1 MDSTTQFESTQSQI
15 DWYIKEAG
23 KLMYQSIDKENLK
36 DFEEI
41 ELELRDR
48 KDSHPPLLRCNKTP

>member
-23 KLMYQSIDKENLK
+23 KLMYQSIDKENIRRQLTCPV
-36 DFEEI
+36 D
-41 ELELRDR
+41 D
-48 KDSHPPLLRCNKTP
+48 N